1 MAFGFLKLVPDPLSF
16 DHNPIALLL
25 HIVSKKESIDE
36 NLEET
41 LIIITTNKG
50 PTDNQIV

>member
-1 MAFGFLKLVPDPLSF
+1 MALGFLKLVPDPLTF

-25 HIVSKKESIDE
+25 HMVQQESIDE

-50 PTDNQIV
+50 ATDTKII